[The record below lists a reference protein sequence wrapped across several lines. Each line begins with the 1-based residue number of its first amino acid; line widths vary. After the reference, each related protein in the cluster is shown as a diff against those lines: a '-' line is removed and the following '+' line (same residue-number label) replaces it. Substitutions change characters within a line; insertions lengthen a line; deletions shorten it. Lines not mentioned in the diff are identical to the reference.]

1 MGEKR
6 RRVKEEYTKAV
17 ARQPDAS
24 PDQAAAKPGSAWIV
38 LFFFCFLPAVLATI
52 IGLTLFMKDFGSPPH
67 SYALQGVLLLV
78 AAGILIVLPVIG
90 VLVDR
95 SSFALKRRTVAIEA
109 KTKIAQDAYA
119 ARTRDAERKER
130 EAKRKEREAKQKAR
144 EAETQRKRQAIR
156 REQFFRERA
165 ERTKMGL
172 MTGTEF
178 ELFVAE
184 VYRRQGFVV
193 QLTSH
198 SGDEGIDI
206 IMTDAERKVAVQCK
220 RQAKPVAQRALRELL
235 GSMVH
240 AGSGHAMFV
249 TNNTYTKQATSFA
262 SANGIELVD
271 GDELLQLAKSTVD
284 ETGSEETTLPGFADR
299 GVPQQSAVIGEAV
312 EALIALDYSWQ
323 EAELAIGK
331 CPVDNDT
338 SVGELLQLVLRNTK
352 RH

>member
-1 MGEKR
+1 MGEER
-6 RRVKEEYTKAV
+6 RRAKDEYLK
-17 ARQPDAS
+17 
-24 PDQAAAKPGSAWIV
+24 AAAELQAVSQGQATNRPGVFWTHAFIPCLLASVVALLVGLGFLINRRLSTSSV
-38 LFFFCFLPAVLATI
+38 LIAVL
-52 IGLTLFMKDFGSPPH
+52 LF
-67 SYALQGVLLLV
+67 V
-78 AAGILIVLPVIG
+78 AAGILISLPIFKILTAYSAAG
-90 VLVDR
+90 YRR
-95 SSFALKRRTVAIEA
+95 SAVVAA
-109 KTKIAQDAYA
+109 AQTKIAQDAYA
-119 ARTRDAERKER
+119 ARTRDAE
-130 EAKRKEREAKQKAR
+130 RKEREAKQKAR

-206 IMTDAERKVAVQCK
+206 IMTDDKRKVAVQCK

-240 AGSGHAMFV
+240 AGSDHAMFV

-262 SANGIELVD
+262 SANDIELVD
-271 GDELLQLAKSTVD
+271 GDKLLQLARSTVGNA
-284 ETGSEETTLPGFADR
+284 GSEETSLLGFADC
-299 GVPQQSAVIGEAV
+299 GVPQQSYAAAVVV
-312 EALIALDYSWQ
+312 EALIALGFSWQ
-323 EAELAIGK
+323 EAELAVGK
-331 CPVDNDT
+331 CPLDNDP
-338 SVGELLQLVLRNTK
+338 SVEELLQLVFRNTK